1 MRAWFVMV
9 VGVAAACGDDGA
21 KTHDAGADDAAP
33 VADAYVC
40 PVVGTAPTCGTTT
53 APTVPATGSAT
64 CNVLTQTGC
73 TTTEKCAWIVDQV
86 TPQVIGHIGCAPNGT
101 VPVGCSCTIG
111 AAGTTGYDDCA
122 RGAACVSG
130 ACREICD
137 NQGGVPMCGAHGA
150 CTNYQNLFV
159 SGGTTVAGACNT
171 KCDPLT
177 QCGESTTPTA
187 CGATNPAMPNRG
199 CYGIDH
205 FGCSTALPQT
215 LALTDRTTPAGT
227 FLNACAPGFMPL
239 LISETGSTQAV
250 CTGLCAAL
258 ETDNTKA
265 HKANSKGDGAASAKL
280 PMATEIAQGNATC
293 EIGKKGSEA
302 TSVCKFMWPF
312 VLDQTGEVPASFVP
326 FQDTLGICM
335 GITHYQYDSNGDGQ
349 VTSADATQPDCATL
363 PPRSAS
369 TTGAH
374 DDAADFQ
381 CQKVEHSMVAG
392 RLVPPPGDLR
402 LVGSEDVIPLA
413 RHQLR

>member
-1 MRAWFVMV
+1 MKTWLVIVAC
-9 VGVAAACGDDGA
+9 AAACGDDA
-21 KTHDAGADDAAP
+21 KAHDADAGTT
-33 VADAYVC
+33 ADAYLC
-40 PVVGTAPTCGTTT
+40 PVIGTAPTCGATT
-53 APTVPATGSAT
+53 APTAPVTGSAT
-64 CNVLTQTGC
+64 CDVLAQTGC
-73 TTTEKCAWIVDQV
+73 NTNEKCAWIVDQV
-86 TPQVIGHIGCAPNGT
+86 APQVIGHIGCAPNGT
-101 VPVGCSCTIG
+101 VAVGCGCTIG

-122 RGAACVSG
+122 RGATCVSG

-137 NQGGVPMCGAHGA
+137 NQGGAPMCGAHGA

-177 QCGESTTPTA
+177 QCGESATPTA

-199 CYGIDH
+199 CYGISK

-215 LALTDRTTPAGT
+215 LVLTDRSTPAGT

-239 LISETGSTQAV
+239 LLSETGSTQAT
-250 CTGLCAAL
+250 CSGLCAAL
-258 ETDNTKA
+258 ETDNTKE
-265 HKANSKGDGAASAKL
+265 HKANGKGDAGASAKL
-280 PMATEIAQGNATC
+280 PMSAEIAQGNATC

-312 VLDQTGEVPASFVP
+312 VLDQSTGEVPTTFVP

-349 VTSADATQPDCATL
+349 ITTADATQPDCATL
-363 PPRSAS
+363 PPRSAG
-369 TTGAH
+369 TTGSH

-381 CQKVEHSMVAG
+381 CQKVSHSMVAG
-392 RLVPPPGDLR
+392 RLVPPAGDLR
-402 LVGSEDVIPLA
+402 LVPPDDVLPLV
-413 RHQLR
+413 RHELR